1 MFRKA
6 IHMEELEIYSITD
19 LIGKSALQSVQD
31 SFSDAT
37 GMAAV
42 VMDATGEIT
51 RWSNMTEIGA
61 ELIKKLRDDH
71 NRLAAKSAEEAKHS
85 EKPVVFESYLGIME
99 FIVPIIY
106 NGKYFG
112 LFIGG
117 QILAERP
124 SDQQIRKFASTY
136 GFDYAELSSMIDK
149 MPIISETR
157 IFSAAELL
165 FNMISPMVETGYNR
179 LRIARNSE
187 AARENMANGTSENG
201 IGIKINRTVDYV
213 KHVEAGCERI
223 KSAVE
228 SSVKAV
234 ESTDSIVKTIEN
246 SSTQLTLIGFNASI
260 EAKRAGAAG
269 VGFNVIAQEVR
280 TLADK
285 NTKQTGEIEHT
296 LNGIKKAMGDINSQ
310 IRVLYTDIEKIVDSI
325 NDLSM
330 EIEVTSSGSEN
341 V

>member
-1 MFRKA
+1 
-6 IHMEELEIYSITD
+6 MEELEIFSLTD
-19 LIGKSALQSVQD
+19 LVGKSELQSIQD

-42 VMDATGEIT
+42 VMDASGEIT
-51 RWSNMTEIGA
+51 RWSNMTAIGA

-71 NRLAAKSAEEAKHS
+71 NRLAAKYVEEAKQS
-85 EKPVVFESYLGIME
+85 ERPVVFESYLGIME
-99 FIVPIIY
+99 FIIPIIY
-106 NGKYFG
+106 SGKYFG
-112 LFIGG
+112 TFIGG
-117 QILAERP
+117 QIIVERP
-124 SDQQIRKFASTY
+124 SEQQIRKFASTY
-136 GFDYAELSSMIDK
+136 GFEYAELSAMIDK
-149 MPIISETR
+149 MPVISETR

-165 FNMISPMVETGYNR
+165 FSIINPMVEAGFK
-179 LRIARNSE
+179 RIQIAKRGE
-187 AARENMANGTSENG
+187 EARESMSVNPSESN
-201 IGIKINRTVDYV
+201 IGRKINRVVDYV
-213 KHVEAGCERI
+213 KHVESGCERI

-234 ESTDSIVKTIEN
+234 DSTDSIIKTIEN

-285 NTKQTGEIEHT
+285 NTKQASGIEHT
-296 LNGIKKAMGDINSQ
+296 LNGIKKSMGDINIQ
-310 IRVLYTDIEKIVDSI
+310 IRSLYTDIEKIVDSI

-330 EIEVTSSGSEN
+330 EIEVSDNSEN
-341 V
+341 

>member
-1 MFRKA
+1 
-6 IHMEELEIYSITD
+6 MEEIEILSLTE
-19 LIGKSALQSVQD
+19 LIGKSALQSLQD

-42 VMDATGEIT
+42 VMDSSGEIT

-71 NRLAAKSAEEAKHS
+71 NRLAAKSAEEAKS
-85 EKPVVFESYLGIME
+85 AEKPVVFESYLGIME
-99 FIVPIIY
+99 FVVPIICR
-106 NGKYFG
+106 GKSYG
-112 LFIGG
+112 VFIGG
-117 QILAERP
+117 QILTERP
-124 SDQQIRKFASTY
+124 SSQQIRKFASAN
-136 GFDYAELSSMIDK
+136 GFDFAVLSNLADK
-149 MPIISETR
+149 MPIVSETR

-165 FNMISPMVETGYNR
+165 FSMVSSLAESGYNH
-179 LRIARNSE
+179 LKSAKNAEMAR
-187 AARENMANGTSENG
+187 AGLANGSAENG
-201 IGIKINRTVDYV
+201 IGSRINRTVDYV
-213 KHVEAGCERI
+213 KHVESGCERI

-234 ESTDSIVKTIEN
+234 ENTDTIVKTIEN

-280 TLADK
+280 VLADK
-285 NTKQTGEIEHT
+285 NTKQAGEIEHT

-310 IRVLYTDIEKIVDSI
+310 IRVLYSDVEKIVDSI

-330 EIEVTSSGSEN
+330 EIQSECSTESE
-341 V
+341 

>member
-1 MFRKA
+1 
-6 IHMEELEIYSITD
+6 MEELEIFSLTE
-19 LIGKSALQSVQD
+19 LINKSTLQSVQD

-42 VMDATGEIT
+42 VMDGTGEIT
-51 RWSNMTEIGA
+51 RWSNMTEIGT

-71 NRLAAKSAEEAKHS
+71 NRLAAKSAEEAKHA

-99 FIVPIIY
+99 FVVPIVY
-106 NGKYFG
+106 NNKHFG
-112 LFIGG
+112 SFIGG
-117 QILAERP
+117 QILVERP
-124 SDQQIRKFASTY
+124 SDQQIRKFASAN
-136 GFDYAELSSMIDK
+136 GFDYTILSSMIEK
-149 MPIISETR
+149 MPVISETR

-179 LRIARNSE
+179 VRIAKNGE
-187 AARENMANGTSENG
+187 AARAGMSNDSSSSG
-201 IGIKINRTVDYV
+201 IGTKITRTVDYV

-223 KSAVE
+223 KSSVE
-228 SSVKAV
+228 SSMKAV
-234 ESTDSIVKTIEN
+234 ENTDSIIKTIEN

-285 NTKQTGEIEHT
+285 NTKQAGEIEHT

-330 EIEVTSSGSEN
+330 EIEAASIEN
-341 V
+341 K

>member
-1 MFRKA
+1 
-6 IHMEELEIYSITD
+6 MEELEIFSLTD
-19 LIGKSALQSVQD
+19 LINKSALQSVQD

-42 VMDATGEIT
+42 VMDSNGEVT
-51 RWSNMTEIGA
+51 RWSNMTEVGA

-71 NRLAAKSAEEAKHS
+71 NRLAAKSAEEAKQS
-85 EKPVVFESYLGIME
+85 EKPVVFESYLGITE
-99 FIVPIIY
+99 FVVPIVY
-106 NGKYFG
+106 NGKHLG
-112 LFIGG
+112 SFIGG
-117 QILAERP
+117 QIISERP
-124 SDQQIRKFASTY
+124 TDQQIRKFASTN
-136 GFDYAELSSMIDK
+136 GFDYQALSAMIEK
-149 MPIISETR
+149 MPVISETR

-165 FNMISPMVETGYNR
+165 LNMITPMVEAGYNR
-179 LRIARNSE
+179 VRTARNGE
-187 AARENMANGTSENG
+187 AAREGMTNDSSSSS
-201 IGIKINRTVDYV
+201 IGGKINRTVDYV

-223 KSAVE
+223 KSSVE

-234 ESTDSIVKTIEN
+234 ENTDSIIKTIEN

-285 NTKQTGEIEHT
+285 NTKQAGEIEHT

-330 EIEVTSSGSEN
+330 EIEAASSESK
-341 V
+341 

>member
-1 MFRKA
+1 
-6 IHMEELEIYSITD
+6 MEELEIFSLTD
-19 LIGKSALQSVQD
+19 LVGKSELQSLQD

-42 VMDATGEIT
+42 VMDASGEIT
-51 RWSNMTEIGA
+51 RWSNMTAIGA

-71 NRLAAKSAEEAKHS
+71 NRLAAKYVEEAKQS
-85 EKPVVFESYLGIME
+85 ERPVVFESYLGIME

-112 LFIGG
+112 TFIGG
-117 QILAERP
+117 QIICEHP
-124 SDQQIRKFASTY
+124 SEQQIRKFASTN
-136 GFDYAELSSMIDK
+136 GFEYSELSAMINK
-149 MPIISETR
+149 MPVISETR

-165 FNMISPMVETGYNR
+165 FSMITPMVEAGFHR
-179 LRIARNSE
+179 VRIAKSGE
-187 AARENMANGTSENG
+187 AARESMSGNSAESGVAR
-201 IGIKINRTVDYV
+201 KINRVVDYV
-213 KHVEAGCERI
+213 KHVESGCERI

-234 ESTDSIVKTIEN
+234 DSTDSIVKTIEN

-280 TLADK
+280 TLANK

-296 LNGIKKAMGDINSQ
+296 LNGIKKSMGDINSQ
-310 IRVLYTDIEKIVDSI
+310 IRGLYTDIEKIVDSI

-330 EIEVTSSGSEN
+330 EINVMDNSEN
-341 V
+341 